1 MNNPAPLG
9 PLDKLPSLGELPSF
23 DVKNLPA
30 PPLANQQPPSPVIF
44 PSPPPPIPGASI
56 SIPESASTTK
66 GSSLPDPSKE
76 RVHKFTPTHPQN
88 VTPTTQSTD
97 NERVPPP
104 SSIPQTDKK
113 EETKTTNSDDLE
125 RKGARSLPNYIK
137 AKNEYNKAKQ
147 EIEKNVKQAPLD
159 TLKKDL
165 EDKKK
170 ILNKVTPYAM
180 KSLKSDMGT
189 IAMIFKGIFFA
200 YEAKKLEY
208 NKLVENKNTAIIK
221 LKEDKIKQIRN
232 KVDKLE
238 KVIPD
243 NVKTALTQVERF
255 EKEEEKLND
264 PKIDVKEKENIRFQ
278 RKNGGREIK
287 GSIKNYTLAE
297 NYRKSEV
304 GKLRTQLIAKEKT
317 LKDENI
323 TEDEI
328 KAFLSKKKASVHS
341 SGVAAGVLFPFIA
354 IAASAFLPLWGILAI
369 GNAVS
374 SEITGG
380 KNLAGTDVDQD
391 EKISD
396 LSKQAHEKAGGSGA

>member
-1 MNNPAPLG
+1 MSNPLG
-9 PLDKLPSLGELPSF
+9 KRPDLYTFDPNKLPDLPKTPIEPGHS
-23 DVKNLPA
+23 
-30 PPLANQQPPSPVIF
+30 PS
-44 PSPPPPIPGASI
+44 SP
-56 SIPESASTTK
+56 STTI
-66 GSSLPDPSKE
+66 
-76 RVHKFTPTHPQN
+76 
-88 VTPTTQSTD
+88 
-97 NERVPPP
+97 NEGVPPP
-104 SSIPQTDKK
+104 TSIPQKVTIQAPIPAKQPATTIPQSGHTVQQPSKSSD
-113 EETKTTNSDDLE
+113 TKV
-125 RKGARSLPNYIK
+125 IK
-137 AKNEYNKAKQ
+137 ANLFNYMKAKDEYKKAMREF
-147 EIEKNVKQAPLD
+147 EIERNKVQMQADPDNEASVEKPQELIDLKEKLDEKQEV
-159 TLKKDL
+159 LK
-165 EDKKK
+165 
-170 ILNKVTPYAM
+170 KVTPYAM

-208 NKLVENKNTAIIK
+208 NKLVENKDTAIIK
-221 LKEDKIKQIRN
+221 LKEDKKKQIRKKIN
-232 KVDKLE
+232 ELTDN
-238 KVIPD
+238 IPQ
-243 NVKTALTQVERF
+243 NVLSALTQVERF
-255 EKEEEKLND
+255 EDEEIKLKDPNVDFNKKND
-264 PKIDVKEKENIRFQ
+264 ITYQ
-278 RKNGGREIK
+278 RKTAGREIK

-369 GNAVS
+369 GNAVC

-380 KNLAGTDVDQD
+380 ENLAGTDVDQD

-396 LSKQAHEKAGGSGA
+396 LSKQAHEKASGSGA